1 MNVSNLIS
9 LAIYMASGSQ
19 WSSKKVKFSYQKSK
33 FSYQKS
39 KFSVSIE
46 RDLDVF
52 GKWKVT
58 PFAIYLTN

>member
-33 FSYQKS
+33 FS
-39 KFSVSIE
+39 VSIE